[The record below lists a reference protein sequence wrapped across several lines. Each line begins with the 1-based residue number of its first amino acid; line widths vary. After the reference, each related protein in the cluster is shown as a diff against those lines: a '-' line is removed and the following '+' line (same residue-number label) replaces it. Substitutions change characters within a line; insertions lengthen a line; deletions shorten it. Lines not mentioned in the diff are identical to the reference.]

1 MNRGWFV
8 HVGQRFQEHVVAS
21 TSASATAERASEML
35 LFGSTGHKMRVTQA
49 RLRSIGCSGRMMH
62 CIQTATKGGFA
73 YDNTFMHWVSCSY
86 PVMCQTASGFPK
98 PLPGPPPSPQFRV
111 GWTTPPNRTLF
122 PALLYSSSNYLIS
135 FSKGDSPDWILKCRR
150 GFASPDPCKAT
161 ATASYRR

>member
-35 LFGSTGHKMRVTQA
+35 FGSTGHKMRVTQA
-49 RLRSIGCSGRMMH
+49 RLRSIGCRGRMMH
-62 CIQTATKGGFA
+62 CIQTATKEGGFA

-86 PVMCQTASGFPK
+86 PVMCLWKPQAFQSPSLGHPQAPSSAWAGRPSQTA
-98 PLPGPPPSPQFRV
+98 
-111 GWTTPPNRTLF
+111 LF

-161 ATASYRR
+161 ATATDRR